1 VTVAG
6 VANDFGYGPFTVFP
20 LSHHNE
26 PFMLGD
32 RMCSGGAC
40 TFQIPGALAVQ
51 DNLAIPMKV
60 QDPASVR
67 CIYAHLQQG
76 TSDGQ
81 STFVVRISR
90 DGGATWE
97 PLQSMGVAQSI
108 PTAFKATYDFLLE

>member
-1 VTVAG
+1 VAG

-32 RMCSGGAC
+32 RMCSRGAY

-67 CIYAHLQQG
+67 CIYAYLQQG

-81 STFVVRISR
+81 STFVV
-90 DGGATWE
+90 
-97 PLQSMGVAQSI
+97 LN
-108 PTAFKATYDFLLE
+108 KATGDRKRAGCVRLATRNLTFFHATARPR